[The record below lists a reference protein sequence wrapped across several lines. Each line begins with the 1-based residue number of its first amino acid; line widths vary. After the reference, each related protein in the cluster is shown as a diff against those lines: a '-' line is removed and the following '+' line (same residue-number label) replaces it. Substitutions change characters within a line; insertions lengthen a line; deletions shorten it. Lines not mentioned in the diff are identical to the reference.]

1 MKILKYVCGILMLL
15 IGADL
20 VFVGAAGSLESLTGS
35 QPVGL
40 VLMLPT
46 AALGAGL
53 IWLGIRL
60 LRGRPGKKAQA
71 HVPSEQEKAD
81 QEKESQIRAAQEE
94 ARKKAVWEAQ
104 EQQRQERQRCPALK
118 AQFDYLQAMLQRDVL
133 SFYDPSGE
141 EYGSMSESRNR
152 TGGEWMRTPPVYD
165 LERVV
170 AFYRELRDA
179 KDRLSQEELAH
190 APYWLRGTISAL
202 THRRLYLRLN
212 GERQLT
218 ALGDRKDALLER
230 CREQDVHLVLQP
242 SRNEIVDL
250 TDGMVYELHAEEM
263 GHSPLTDEVVG
274 GEVTLVPA
282 ERTAGPQ
289 ERESRRERR
298 ETDPHI
304 KQRYQEVLD
313 QVRTLAP
320 ENQALIAR
328 LERVTDAFSCGLL
341 RTMGHLPY
349 IERNDVDEIYSD
361 GSGGYAAAPD
371 ADLDQLI
378 DIWLDLCAA
387 EVDLPQEVRRDLAPL
402 YIKRP
407 DFFLEDAEQLES
419 SVNGKEALLRRC
431 REHGITLILNMGD
444 GYYQNLNTGKFNVL
458 EVGTTWPG
466 SADDAATYGR
476 LEWHEIPPL
485 PPRPEWPETR

>member
-1 MKILKYVCGILMLL
+1 MKIVKWMCGILLL
-15 IGADL
+15 LFAAGLA
-20 VFVGAAGSLESLTGS
+20 FVGAAGSWESLTSG

-40 VLMLPT
+40 ILTLPT
-46 AALGAGL
+46 AVLGVGL
-53 IWLGIRL
+53 IWLGVRL
-60 LRGRPGKKAQA
+60 LRGRTGKKAQEQ
-71 HVPSEQEKAD
+71 VLSEQEKAAR
-81 QEKESQIRAAQEE
+81 EKAEEEERKKAIQAAQE
-94 ARKKAVWEAQ
+94 KK
-104 EQQRQERQRCPALK
+104 RQEEQRWLEEHPALK
-118 AQFDYLQAMLQRDVL
+118 ARFSYLQAMLSRDVL

-141 EYGSMSESRNR
+141 EYGSMYESRNR
-152 TGGEWMRTPPVYD
+152 TGGEWMRMPPVYD
-165 LERVV
+165 LEQVV
-170 AFYRELRDA
+170 AFYLDLWDTKE
-179 KDRLSQEELAH
+179 RLTQEELAH
-190 APYWLRGTISAL
+190 APYMLRGTINAL
-202 THRRLYLRLN
+202 THRRLYLLLN
-212 GERQLT
+212 GKHQLT

-230 CREQDVHLVLQP
+230 CREQDVHLILQP
-242 SRNEIVDL
+242 SQNEIVDL
-250 TDGMVYELHAEEM
+250 TDGMVYALHVEEM
-263 GHSPLTDEVVG
+263 GLSPLTDEVVG
-274 GEVTLVPA
+274 GEVTLVST

-371 ADLDQLI
+371 ADLDQII
-378 DIWLDLCAA
+378 DVWLDLCAA
-387 EVDLPQEVRRDLAPL
+387 TADLPQEVRRDFALL
-402 YIKRP
+402 YIERP

-419 SVNGKEALLRRC
+419 SVNGKETLLRRC
-431 REHGITLILNMGD
+431 REHGITLILNLGD
-444 GYYQNLNTGKFNVL
+444 GYYQNLNTGKFYVF

-476 LEWHEIPPL
+476 LEWYEVPPL
-485 PPRPEWPETR
+485 PPRPEWPETSL